1 MHLERFQKVYN
12 MKKHLYIFIFLLG
25 IVSIPQYS
33 YAQDNLNQEPED
45 DLGNVTDAYQE
56 SFFEALKQ
64 KGIENYELAINALQ
78 ECLKI
83 DSTKPII
90 YFELGKNYN
99 ALKQFIQAEENL
111 KKAIEMQPDNE
122 WFLDELYDVYY
133 KQDDIEHAIKTLKQL
148 VKYHPDYKQDLATLY
163 IKKEQFNDA
172 ITLLDELDKE
182 LGTDEVRTEMRNN
195 IYNLTGDASVEIN
208 NLKKRISSSP
218 ENENNYLQL
227 IYRYG
232 QTGKSKLA
240 YETAKQLLDV
250 RPDSKYVHLALYKFY
265 LEEGNVDAAVSS
277 MKLVLG
283 AEEIDEQS
291 KSKVL
296 KDFLAF
302 TEKNPG
308 YQKDLVE
315 ATDGVNSKK
324 DSESLSD
331 LGAYY
336 LKSGDKV
343 KALQNYKEALK
354 QTPDDFKLLRDVIL
368 LYIDLK
374 QFDEALQ
381 QSEEALELY
390 PAQPILYLLN
400 GVSNLNLNNPQNA
413 IDNLE
418 MGLDFL
424 VENPKME
431 QDFYLQLSEA
441 YKQIDNIKQSKAFTK
456 KAEAI
461 KVSN

>member
-1 MHLERFQKVYN
+1 MKQKSKV
-12 MKKHLYIFIFLLG
+12 IFFLVVL
-25 IVSIPQYS
+25 ILVPTFLF
-33 YAQDNLNQEPED
+33 AQVDFNKLPDD
-45 DLGNVTDAYQE
+45 DLGNVTDDYQE
-56 SFFEALKQ
+56 NFFEALKQ
-64 KGIENYELAINALQ
+64 KGIENYELAIDALQ

-83 DSTKPII
+83 DSTKPVI
-90 YFELGKNYN
+90 YFELGKNHN

-111 KKAIEMQPDNE
+111 KKAIAMQPDNE

-133 KQDDIEHAIKTLKQL
+133 KQDDIDNAIEIVKQL
-148 VKYHPDYKQDLATLY
+148 SKYHPDYKQDLATLY
-163 IKKEQFNDA
+163 IKKERFDEA
-172 ITLLDELDKE
+172 ISLLDELDKE

-195 IYNLTGDASVEIN
+195 IYSLTGDASVEIN
-208 NLKKRISSSP
+208 NLRKRISANP

-232 QTGKSKLA
+232 QTGKATQA
-240 YETAKQLLDV
+240 YETAKQLLKV
-250 RPDSKYVHLALYKFY
+250 KPDSKYVHLALYKFY
-265 LEEGNVDAAVSS
+265 LEEGKVDAAVTSI
-277 MKLVLG
+277 KLVLD
-283 AEEIDEQS
+283 ADEIDEQS

-302 TEKNPG
+302 TEKNPE
-308 YQKDLVE
+308 YQKDLIE
-315 ATDGVNSKK
+315 ATDGVASEK
-324 DSESLSD
+324 DTESLSD

-368 LYIDLK
+368 LQIDLK
-374 QFDEALQ
+374 QFEDALE
-381 QSEEALELY
+381 QSKNALELY

-400 GVSNLNLNNPQNA
+400 GVSNLNLNNTQNA

-431 QDFYLQLSEA
+431 RDFYIQLSEA
-441 YKQIDNIKQSKAFTK
+441 YKLTNNITQSKAFAK